1 MRIEITLGE
10 VQAVAELFPD
20 RARRSVRAFL
30 DLLPLEGRA
39 VHGRWSGHV
48 FWVKRPLPDLPEE
61 NPVHLL
67 PPGALVV
74 LPGAGEIMMAVGEAA
89 VHNALGLPRTANWI
103 GQVVGNVEPLCAAG
117 RELQVTGSR
126 PVRFEQAAGP

>member
-1 MRIEITLGE
+1 MRIQITLGE
-10 VQAVAELFPD
+10 VHALADLFPEKAP
-20 RARRSVRAFL
+20 RTVPAFL
-30 DLLPLEGRA
+30 DLLPLEGPA
-39 VHGRWSGHV
+39 VHGRWSGQV
-48 FWVKRPLPDLPEE
+48 FWIKRPLPDLPEE

-74 LPGAGEIMMAVGEAA
+74 LPGAGEIMVSVGEAA

-103 GQVVGNVEPLCAAG
+103 GQVVANLEPLCAIG

-126 PVRFEQAAGP
+126 PVRFGRAAGT